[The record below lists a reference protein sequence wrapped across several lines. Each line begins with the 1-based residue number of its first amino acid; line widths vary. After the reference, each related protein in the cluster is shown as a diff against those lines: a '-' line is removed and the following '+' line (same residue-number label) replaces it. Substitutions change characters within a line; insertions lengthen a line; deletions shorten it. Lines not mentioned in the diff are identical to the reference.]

1 MPSLGADME
10 DGTFVEWHVEPG
22 QDVTRGQV
30 ICVVETQ
37 KGAIDVEIW
46 EGGVLAKLTASPGQK
61 IPVGQVM
68 ALVAT
73 GGEDWKSIA
82 AAAPSPPPSGE
93 PRPET
98 PGRETI
104 QRAAAVVAASGAVPR
119 SSKRLKVSPAARRRA
134 QELGIDLAAVK
145 PSGTLGAISIADV

>member
-73 GGEDWKSIA
+73 GNQS
-82 AAAPSPPPSGE
+82 
-93 PRPET
+93 PRP
-98 PGRETI
+98 
-104 QRAAAVVAASGAVPR
+104 
-119 SSKRLKVSPAARRRA
+119 RLRRRRA
-134 QELGIDLAAVK
+134 ASLDRKRRAGRRSRGPRRWSPHRAPYPDRR
-145 PSGTLGAISIADV
+145 SG

>member
-1 MPSLGADME
+1 MYEFKMPSLGADME

-22 QDVTRGQV
+22 QNVARGQV

-61 IPVGQVM
+61 IPVGQLM

-82 AAAPSPPPSGE
+82 AAAPSPPPCGE

-104 QRAAAVVAASGAVPR
+104 QRVAAVVAA
-119 SSKRLKVSPAARRRA
+119 
-134 QELGIDLAAVK
+134 
-145 PSGTLGAISIADV
+145 

>member
-82 AAAPSPPPSGE
+82 AASLD
-93 PRPET
+93 R
-98 PGRETI
+98 
-104 QRAAAVVAASGAVPR
+104 
-119 SSKRLKVSPAARRRA
+119 KRRA
-134 QELGIDLAAVK
+134 GRRSRGPRRWSPHRAPYPDRR
-145 PSGTLGAISIADV
+145 SG